1 MTPSDEED
9 TAVRTVAFAMALTRS
24 FGARALMLAREQQMR
39 ATGSAR
45 ATWDRVVAQMEADN
59 RRP

>member
-1 MTPSDEED
+1 MTPSYDDDVAER
-9 TAVRTVAFAMALTRS
+9 TAAFALALTRS

-39 ATGSAR
+39 ATGDTR
-45 ATWDRVVAQMEADN
+45 ATWDRVVARLEADH